1 MEVKMI
7 RAIEEVQTIQDIL
20 ASMGMDDVEKNSKAH
35 TVRSVD
41 ELFQIVR
48 RAVTRRRSE
57 EVCDLIAEG
66 LDKALDK
73 RYSHNPIAYTHKRN
87 THAP

>member
-1 MEVKMI
+1 MI
-7 RAIEEVQTIQDIL
+7 GAIEEVQTIEDIL
-20 ASMGMDDVEKNSKAH
+20 ASMGVDDVEKNGKAH

-41 ELFQIVR
+41 ELFQFLR
-48 RAVTRRRSE
+48 RAVTRGCSE

-66 LDKALDK
+66 LDKGLDK
-73 RYSHNPIAYTHKRN
+73 TRSHYAILDTHKRN